1 MVRYRKIK
9 MYGNTWVIPL
19 NSIDVKDFNLKLGDE
34 VDIED
39 MLERRI
45 LTEKKKWKKLST
57 KF

>member
-45 LTEKKKWKKLST
+45 LTEKKK
-57 KF
+57 